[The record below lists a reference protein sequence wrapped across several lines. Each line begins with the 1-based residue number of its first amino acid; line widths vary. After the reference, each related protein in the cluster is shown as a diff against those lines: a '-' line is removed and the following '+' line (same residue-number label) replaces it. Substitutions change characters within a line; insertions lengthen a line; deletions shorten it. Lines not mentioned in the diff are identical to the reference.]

1 MSCEIPEN
9 DGRISIL
16 EKIARL
22 TEVFDP
28 SLMPMDLVQFYASNL
43 GYSVG
48 LNRDDIKLNTGS
60 FVTPEAAQIEQSK
73 FLRFMV
79 SQLPEWYKVKTSR
92 PSIQV
97 MLYSFGLVGDLV
109 YYYTNNY
116 ASQID
121 YTNTEGQVNIDLLS
135 GSVERDAAN
144 RLMGMDYTNFEEMYE
159 DLCRLKYNVDIF
171 RKEVI
176 SNWKLTNW
184 NSNSIK
190 DDVMNIPDEYYPTP
204 HFKLWFDILESISSL
219 TYSTDLKRQEQIV
232 TAINSVRPINTVFE
246 GMIAAATV
254 TANEYLVPYIR
265 TTSHLSIVSD
275 VNADYWWPLP

>member
-1 MSCEIPEN
+1 MSCDIPEN

-28 SLMPMDLVQFYASNL
+28 SLMPIDLVQFYASNL

-60 FVTPEAAQIEQSK
+60 FVTPEATEIEQSK

-92 PSIQV
+92 PSVQV

-116 ASQID
+116 ASD
-121 YTNTEGQVNIDLLS
+121 YSTESSTEIYNEISNKLVRAEYS
-135 GSVERDAAN
+135 
-144 RLMGMDYTNFEEMYE
+144 NFEEIYA
-159 DLCRLKYNVDIF
+159 DLCKLKYNVDIF
-171 RKEVI
+171 RKEVL
-176 SNWKLTNW
+176 SNWILTNW

-190 DDVMNIPDEYYPTP
+190 DDVMNVPDEYYPTP

-254 TANEYLVPYIR
+254 NANEYLVPYIR
-265 TTSHLSIVSD
+265 TASHLSIVSD
-275 VNADYWWPLP
+275 VPADSWYMPS